1 MTKFKNGDYYRWSWK
16 ELPNK
21 DDYTLSYWCKSRLAI
36 VVDGSLYDTYWHDTA
51 GRSWVDP
58 DRVELELLGNV
69 HDFVESK
76 YGEYLYYDRADI
88 LDTRHSN
95 DTNGK
100 IYIRKDAERSREVML
115 EYAREKYEDADRKL
129 RSAMYD
135 LERWNL
141 KIAEIESAED
151 LKEVW
156 L

>member
-1 MTKFKNGDYYRWSWK
+1 VTKFKNGDYYRWSYK
-16 ELPNK
+16 EMPYPT
-21 DDYTLSYWCKSRLAI
+21 DWTLSYWCKSRLAV

-51 GRSWVDP
+51 GRAWVDP
-58 DRVELELLGNV
+58 DRVELEFIGNV
-69 HDFVESK
+69 HEFVESK

-88 LDTRHSN
+88 LDTRHAN

-100 IYIRKDAERSREVML
+100 IYIRKGAERSREVML
-115 EYAREKYEDADRKL
+115 EYAREKLERADSAL

-141 KIAEIESAED
+141 KVAEIEAAED